1 MAIMYIYIYKYYSH
15 IYIWLYV
22 YCAVYCAYIYTVY
35 IYIND
40 FSFWVCRRKMILLHK
55 SLGFANQQVVAF
67 PLGMDVKGTQDLIIQ
82 RDTGS
87 STPNHQSHG

>member
-1 MAIMYIYIYKYYSH
+1 MYTVQYTVHIYIYILYIYIY
-15 IYIWLYV
+15 IY
-22 YCAVYCAYIYTVY
+22 
-35 IYIND
+35 D

-82 RDTGS
+82 KGHRIFNPES
-87 STPNHQSHG
+87 SKSWMTTTSY

>member
-1 MAIMYIYIYKYYSH
+1 
-15 IYIWLYV
+15 
-22 YCAVYCAYIYTVY
+22 
-35 IYIND
+35 
-40 FSFWVCRRKMILLHK
+40 MILLHK

>member
-1 MAIMYIYIYKYYSH
+1 MAICILCSILCSILCIYIYC
-15 IYIWLYV
+15 I
-22 YCAVYCAYIYTVY
+22 Y